1 MFVELAVEDFLRRLH
16 DGLGAARVEQA
27 KCAVGL
33 GRGALGKRQR
43 RDQGARHHLFAD
55 RKIMPRAL
63 GLRPPIGLRRHF
75 DRTEGIGFGAGF
87 HSGINTNP
95 IVFPDAAQRETV
107 RR

>member
-43 RDQGARHHLFAD
+43 RDQGARDALFAN

-63 GLRPPIGLRRHF
+63 GLSAPIGLRRYF
-75 DRTEGIGFGAGF
+75 DRTEGIGFGAG
-87 HSGINTNP
+87 
-95 IVFPDAAQRETV
+95 PDNRGRMTDD
-107 RR
+107 R